1 MDDDAPGRRTL
12 SWVTREGVRTQL
24 PFEPDDYAY
33 PRLSPDGRR
42 LAIEIARDIWVIDLV
57 PGRSDFDRL
66 QRGQFV
72 CRQEQPDRPGLSR
85 DSTDQ
90 APPLE
95 RDDHVVDRRRRNLK
109 EPLEVRF
116 GRGLSVQ

>member
-1 MDDDAPGRRTL
+1 M
-12 SWVTREGVRTQL
+12 GVIR
-24 PFEPDDYAY
+24 PFRP
-33 PRLSPDGRR
+33 
-42 LAIEIARDIWVIDLV
+42 LV

-72 CRQEQPDRPGLSR
+72 CREEQPDRPWLSR

-95 RDDHVVDRRRRNLK
+95 REDHVVDRRRRDLK

-116 GRGLSVQ
+116 GRGLSVQERVGVDEGEVLALFRGESGGRMAGHGIGSVIQDVHEHTLSRHADD